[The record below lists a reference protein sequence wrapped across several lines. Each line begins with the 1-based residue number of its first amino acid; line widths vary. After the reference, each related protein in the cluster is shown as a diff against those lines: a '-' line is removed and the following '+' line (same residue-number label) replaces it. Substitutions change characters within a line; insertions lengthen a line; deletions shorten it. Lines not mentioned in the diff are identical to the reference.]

1 MEIPEGIIVGAKLK
15 KVRADAGLTR
25 IKLAELSGIS
35 FRLIEAYE
43 QGKNDINKAQVNTL
57 KPIAKALNCNIEDLL
72 DY

>member
-1 MEIPEGIIVGAKLK
+1 MAEPAKKLRE
-15 KVRADAGLTR
+15 VRTNAGLSR

-57 KPIAKALNCNIEDLL
+57 KPLAEVLNCKIDDLL